1 MLRILAPEV
10 SGDEEELKDGE
21 SILDRLPKK
30 ERKRLIK
37 VSAHSFSSQATRA
50 RRRSGGSD
58 GG

>member
-1 MLRILAPEV
+1 MAPEV